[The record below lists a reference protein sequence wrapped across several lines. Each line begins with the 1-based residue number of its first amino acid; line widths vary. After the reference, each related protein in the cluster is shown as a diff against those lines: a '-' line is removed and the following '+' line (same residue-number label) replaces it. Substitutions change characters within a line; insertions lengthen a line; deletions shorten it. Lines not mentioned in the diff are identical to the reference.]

1 MKMIK
6 VNYNFSLKNYINH
19 FEFLEKIME
28 RAKVYMESPSISE
41 KSLLTYWYGK
51 TETEYMEF
59 GDIRPE
65 FLINDVQEYSICDY
79 PNYFSLIKVVNQDF
93 FNYLKT
99 QPNLFVKNY
108 YVQLLYEFK
117 PPRKVFDP
125 NEEYHKFY
133 QHNDQK

>member
-6 VNYNFSLKNYINH
+6 VKYNFSLKNYINH

-28 RAKVYMESPSISE
+28 RAKVYMENPSTSE
-41 KSLLTYWYGK
+41 KSLLAYWYNK
-51 TETEYMEF
+51 TEAEYMEF

-65 FLINDVQEYSICDY
+65 FLINDVQVYSICDY

-108 YVQLLYEFK
+108 NVQLICEFK

-133 QHNDQK
+133 KQNDQK

>member
-6 VNYNFSLKNYINH
+6 VKYNFSLKNYINH

-51 TETEYMEF
+51 TAVEYMEF

-65 FLINDVQEYSICDY
+65 FLINDVQVYSICDY

-93 FNYLKT
+93 SVYTQLKKILKT
-99 QPNLFVKNY
+99 KTPTILANVGVLKIGID
-108 YVQLLYEFK
+108 LLSH
-117 PPRKVFDP
+117 P
-125 NEEYHKFY
+125 
-133 QHNDQK
+133 

>member
-51 TETEYMEF
+51 TEAEYMEF

-65 FLINDVQEYSICDY
+65 FLINDVQVYSICDY

-108 YVQLLYEFK
+108 NVQLLYEFN

>member
-1 MKMIK
+1 
-6 VNYNFSLKNYINH
+6 
-19 FEFLEKIME
+19 ME
-28 RAKVYMESPSISE
+28 RAKVYMENPSISE
-41 KSLLTYWYGK
+41 KSLLAYWYNK

-65 FLINDVQEYSICDY
+65 FLINDIQVYSICDY

-108 YVQLLYEFK
+108 NVQLLYEFN